1 MKTKQRKVIFSF
13 EQINGL
19 TQAFNHQ
26 HYFKKKDVMELA
38 LTLNL
43 TPKQVR
49 VWMQNQRYRRKKL
62 IRKGGFVS
70 CSSNVPT
77 IGFPIYPIDYT
88 KYSTLQSMKFYNYN
102 NPHFL
107 YQAFH
112 PHISAA
118 QVHGFNES
126 LPPKTLSTN
135 VNSAFRVVSNLSA
148 QCTGEQ
154 NDPQYF

>member
-1 MKTKQRKVIFSF
+1 
-13 EQINGL
+13 
-19 TQAFNHQ
+19 
-26 HYFKKKDVMELA
+26 MELA

-49 VWMQNQRYRRKKL
+49 VWMQNQRYRRKKF
-62 IRKGGFVS
+62 ISKGGFDS
-70 CSSNVPT
+70 CSSNDPT
-77 IGFPIYPIDYT
+77 TSFPIYPIDYT

-112 PHISAA
+112 P

-154 NDPQYF
+154 YDPQYF